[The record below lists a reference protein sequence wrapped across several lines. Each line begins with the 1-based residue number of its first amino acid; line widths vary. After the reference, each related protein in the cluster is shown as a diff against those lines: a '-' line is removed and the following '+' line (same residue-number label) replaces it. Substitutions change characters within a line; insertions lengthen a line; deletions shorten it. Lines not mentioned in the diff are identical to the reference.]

1 MTAHFKSNK
10 NSLQKMDEVIHRFP
24 MIAKDILENLNN
36 ITLTESRGVS
46 KLWCHFIDDQK
57 TPWLRR
63 IRVHIK
69 SNNQFLD
76 DWKKMIVKAPVKVV
90 KELAYATEKI
100 FTLKDTQL
108 WTMTSDRKLLNKNGP
123 WKYSEKIWAV
133 TTTYNKNVPL
143 FPLTWE
149 PYGTFFYLQDEKTDN
164 ILTVAKVIY

>member
-1 MTAHFKSNK
+1 MNEA
-10 NSLQKMDEVIHRFP
+10 IHRFP
-24 MIAKDILENLNN
+24 TIATDILKKLDNRSLAN
-36 ITLTESRGVS
+36 SRGVS

-69 SNNQFLD
+69 SNNQFLE
-76 DWKKMIVKAPVKVV
+76 DWKTVINKAPVQIV
-90 KELAYATEKI
+90 KELANATEKI

-108 WTMTSDRKLLNKNGP
+108 WTVTSDRKLVNKNGP

-149 PYGTFFYLQDEKTDN
+149 PYGTFFYLQDEETDN